1 VTEIPRP
8 RDVGRRAFLKT
19 AALAGAS
26 LAIAPKITGGSAP
39 RVDRTLWSDPSTWGG
54 RVPSQDD
61 VAVIA
66 RRVVLDRDVRVAGLV
81 VERGGDL
88 VFDPDANRTVESTG
102 NVVVRGRLSMEP
114 ASPQT
119 IHRLVFRGVDEDA
132 FVGGGMDVV
141 RSDVGLWV
149 MNRGVLQLAGSS
161 RRPWT
166 RAVGEVP
173 AGAVEVTL
181 QDDPDG
187 WQVGD
192 ELVITPTVPPTGGD
206 DSSSAAQLY
215 DDPRIKAIS
224 GRTIQLSSA
233 TRFDHPAVDVVG
245 TTYTAEV
252 LNLTRNVRIQGT
264 RRGRSHVFIRSTN
277 PQVIKDAAFRHLGP
291 RQRGGGASEFVL
303 GRYGLH
309 FHMCFDSSRGSV
321 VSGTVVRDCGSH
333 AFVPHLSNG
342 VSFLDCISHNTFE
355 DAYWWDD
362 APDTRTSGDP
372 THDVLYSKC
381 VASLAKSH
389 PEFRGYR
396 LTGFFLG
403 RGKGNVARD
412 CVAVGIRGNADASG
426 FIWPEGSEGVWEFQD
441 CLAHNN
447 AVNGIFVWQ
456 NTDRVHVIDRF
467 VAYHNGNAG
476 IEHGA
481 YLNAYVYRD
490 VTLVGN
496 AEAGVQLHAESSDR
510 GDLRFER
517 TTIDGAGI
525 TRFGFLAFEATLN
538 GAPAVVCSPAISG
551 VRREDF
557 ALGYSGDSLED
568 RFDVRSSC

>member
-1 VTEIPRP
+1 MTEIHRP
-8 RDVGRRAFLKT
+8 RTVSRRTFLKT

-26 LAIAPKITGGSAP
+26 LAVATRVADGSGS
-39 RVDRTLWSDPSTWGG
+39 RLDRTLWSDPSTWDG

-61 VAVIA
+61 VAVIE
-66 RRVVLDRDVRVAGLV
+66 RSVVLDRDVRVAGLL
-81 VERGGDL
+81 VEPGGDL
-88 VFDPDANRTVESTG
+88 VFDPDASRTVESTG
-102 NVVVRGRLSMEP
+102 NVVVRGRLSMQP
-114 ASPQT
+114 SSPRE
-119 IHRLVFRGVDEDA
+119 IHRLMFRGVDEDA

-141 RSDVGLWV
+141 GSDVGLWV
-149 MNRGVLQLAGSS
+149 MNRGVLQLVGSS

-166 RAVGEVP
+166 RAAGQVP
-173 AGAVEVTL
+173 QGAVDVAL
-181 QDDPDG
+181 QDDPHG

-192 ELVITPTVPPTGGD
+192 ELVITPTVPPTGD
-206 DSSSAAQLY
+206 DPSSAAGAY
-215 DDPRIKAIS
+215 DYTRIKAIS
-224 GRTIQLSSA
+224 GRTVRLSSP
-233 TRFDHPAVDVVG
+233 TRFDHPVVNVIG
-245 TTYTAEV
+245 KPFGAEV
-252 LNLTRNVRIQGT
+252 LNLSRNVRIQGT
-264 RRGRSHVFIRSTN
+264 RLGRSHVFIRSRN
-277 PQVIKDAAFRHLGP
+277 RQVIKDTAFRHLGP
-291 RQRGGGASEFVL
+291 RQRADGATEFVL

-321 VSGTVVRDCGSH
+321 VSGVVVRDCGSH

-342 VSFLDCISHNTFE
+342 VSFIDCISHNTFE

-372 THDVLYSKC
+372 THDVLYSRC
-381 VASLAKSH
+381 VASLARSD
-389 PEFRGYR
+389 PAFRGYR

-447 AVNGIFVWQ
+447 AVNGIFAWQ

-490 VTLVGN
+490 TTLVGN
-496 AEAGVQLHAESSDR
+496 AEAGVQLHAESTDP

-517 TTIDGAGI
+517 TTIDGVGI
-525 TRFGFLAFEATLN
+525 TRYGFLAFEATLN
-538 GAPAVVCSPAISG
+538 GAPAMVCAPAITG
-551 VRREDF
+551 VTREDF
-557 ALGYSGDSLED
+557 ALDYSGDSLEE
-568 RFDVRSSC
+568 RFDVRTTC